1 VIFALKMS
9 ATQDKVLKIPKMFA
23 KRVSL
28 PSTKCPV
35 CNIPASQTEIN
46 KHLDEGCPPLSSTET
61 PPDVEVES
69 ANELDLDQKADR
81 NDPLKTP
88 PRNTEDYFEDSDTD
102 YEKVQ
107 LIEDAPVFR
116 ASQSLSNTPKR
127 FGGLDKISSLGK
139 VELR

>member
-1 VIFALKMS
+1 MS
-9 ATQDKVLKIPKMFA
+9 ITHGKVVKIHQMFA
-23 KRVSL
+23 KRASL
-28 PSTKCPV
+28 PTTKCPV

-46 KHLDEGCPPLSSTET
+46 KHLDEGCPPPSSAET
-61 PPDVEVES
+61 PPDVEDVS
-69 ANELDLDQKADR
+69 AKELDLDKETDS

-88 PRNTEDYFEDSDTD
+88 PRKDEDYFYDSDTD

-127 FGGLDKISSLGK
+127 FGGLDKIASLGK
-139 VELR
+139 VELK